1 MIEVEEKYMRRA
13 LQLACNGAGNVSP
26 NPMVGAVI
34 VAGSK
39 IIGEGWHRKFGQGHA
54 EVNAVASVSDRDL
67 LRDCTV
73 YVTLEPCSHYGKT
86 PPCAKLLVDCG
97 VPRVVVGCVD
107 PFREVSGRGV
117 KMLRDAGV
125 EVAVGVLENE
135 CRQLNRRFFTAHTT
149 GMPWVLLKWA
159 QTADGFIDR
168 FRNNSAEKP
177 VVISTPLT
185 RLLVHRER
193 SLYDAIVVGANT
205 VMLDNPSLDNR
216 YWSGSSPLRVVLD
229 RRLSL
234 PATSRVLTDGRPTI
248 IYNAVR
254 DGSEGAVTYVK
265 INTDE
270 PASWLRDL
278 YSRGVTSV
286 MVEGGASI
294 IGYMVAAGA
303 WNEARIETSPIIAGT
318 GIVAPMVDGEVV
330 DNLKFGDNYVN
341 IIANHV
347 KKP

>member
-34 VAGSK
+34 VAGGK

-54 EVNAVASVSDRDL
+54 EVNAVASVSDRSL

-125 EVAVGVLENE
+125 EVVVGVLEDE

-193 SLYDAIVVGANT
+193 SLCDAIVVGANT
-205 VMLDNPSLDNR
+205 VRLDNPSLDNR
-216 YWSGSSPLRVVLD
+216 YWSGNSPLRVVLD

-265 INTDE
+265 LNTDE
-270 PASWLRDL
+270 PATWLRDL
-278 YSRGVTSV
+278 YRRGVTSV
-286 MVEGGASI
+286 MVEGGAAI

-303 WNEARIETSPIIAGT
+303 WNEARIETSPINAGT